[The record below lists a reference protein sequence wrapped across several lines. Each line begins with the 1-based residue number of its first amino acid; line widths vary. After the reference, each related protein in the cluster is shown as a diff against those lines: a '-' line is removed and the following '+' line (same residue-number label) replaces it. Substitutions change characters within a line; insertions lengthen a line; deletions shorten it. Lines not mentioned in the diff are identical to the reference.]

1 MKMFLRVRIEH
12 IHMLIHK
19 YYNLLFTIDDPQNVI
34 YVFQII
40 NIQEIESSMHALLLK
55 QAMIFMKRRQDE
67 LKHQSTYLQ
76 QLSR

>member
-1 MKMFLRVRIEH
+1 MTHR
-12 IHMLIHK
+12 
-19 YYNLLFTIDDPQNVI
+19 LLLI

-40 NIQEIESSMHALLLK
+40 SIQEIESAMHALLLK

-67 LKHQSTYLQ
+67 LKHEATYLQ

>member
-1 MKMFLRVRIEH
+1 MKMFLYVRIEH

-19 YYNLLFTIDDPQNVI
+19 YYILLFVIDDPQNVI

-55 QAMIFMKRRQDE
+55 QAMILMKRRQDE

-76 QLSR
+76 QLPR

>member
-1 MKMFLRVRIEH
+1 MRIEH
-12 IHMLIHK
+12 VICLYINIIFYNSLRMTHKML
-19 YYNLLFTIDDPQNVI
+19 LI

-40 NIQEIESSMHALLLK
+40 NIQEIESAMHALLVK

-67 LKHQSTYLQ
+67 LKHESAYLQ